1 MVGKLTLE
9 NEQKGACR
17 TASAGFKEMAN
28 HQGMPCGVPIRW
40 GCRLMKLAREVVYHK
55 SRDKSPEKMEKR
67 LT

>member
-9 NEQKGACR
+9 NEQKGACKQPVSKKR
-17 TASAGFKEMAN
+17 
-28 HQGMPCGVPIRW
+28 QIIRVCLGVPIRW
-40 GCRLMKLAREVVYHK
+40 GCRLMKLAREAVYHK